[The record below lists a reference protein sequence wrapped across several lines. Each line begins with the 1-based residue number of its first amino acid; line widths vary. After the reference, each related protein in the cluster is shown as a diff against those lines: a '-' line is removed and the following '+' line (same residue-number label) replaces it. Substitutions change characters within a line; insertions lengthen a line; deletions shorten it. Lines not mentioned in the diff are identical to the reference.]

1 MGKATMSSKVNINL
15 KFDKETREYYTIW
28 EPVVIGMGK
37 TGQQALEDL
46 RMAAH
51 FAIDTLVDLKLED
64 TGIKK
69 EV

>member
-1 MGKATMSSKVNINL
+1 MSSKSIINL
-15 KFDKETREYYTIW
+15 KFDRETREFYTIW

-37 TGQQALEDL
+37 TTHQALEDL
-46 RMAAH
+46 RIAAH
-51 FAIDTLVDLKLED
+51 CAVDTLVDLKLKD